1 MSLITKK
8 TVELLANEHNFHCV
22 SVFIPTHRSG
32 KEVNEGEDMIK
43 LKNALKEVRRELT
56 EYRLSERE
64 IKNYLK
70 PAEKLV
76 DDSGFW
82 RHLSNGLAIF
92 ISKDRFEYFILP
104 VQLEEFTYISDH
116 FYLKPLMSLF
126 NNHGRFFILVL
137 SQDRVRFFECS
148 PHSISEVLI
157 ENLVPRKLEDSV
169 GYDYEEKF
177 LQFRS
182 DQVGGASD
190 LNKAAAVFHGHGKV
204 KDKKKDELLE
214 FCRDVDKGLMNLLH
228 EEDTPLLIASVDY
241 LYPIYKEA
249 NNYKHLFGNFIP
261 GNPEYIEQGLL
272 HERALNLLA
281 DHFNKGRFK
290 KLKLYR
296 ETVKRTSYDI
306 EDIIIGA
313 LNGRVDTLFI
323 NNKANLWG
331 KYDKVNNKIYLQ
343 DEKSVNNVC
352 LLNLAAVE
360 TFLQKGKVYLMEPE
374 EMPEKD
380 TMMNAIFR
388 Y

>member
-8 TVELLANEHNFHCV
+8 IVESLANEHHHHCV
-22 SVFIPTHRSG
+22 SVFIPTHRAG

-43 LKNALKEVRRELT
+43 LKNALKEARRALT
-56 EYRLSERE
+56 EYKLSERE

-76 DDSGFW
+76 DNSGFW

-104 VQLEEFTYISDH
+104 IQLEEFTFISDH

-126 NNHGRFFILVL
+126 NNNGRFFILAL
-137 SQDRVRFFECS
+137 SQDKVRFFECS
-148 PHSISEVLI
+148 PYSISEVFI

-190 LNKAAAVFHGHGKV
+190 LNETAAVFHGHGKV
-204 KDKKKDELLE
+204 KDKKKDEMLE

-228 EEDTPLLIASVDY
+228 DEDAPLLVTSVDY

-249 NNYKHLFGNFIP
+249 NNYKHLFGYFIS
-261 GNPEYIEQGLL
+261 GNPEHIEQGLL
-272 HERALNLLA
+272 HHRALDLLK
-281 DHFNKGRFK
+281 DHFNKDRFK

-306 EDIIIGA
+306 DDIIIGA

-343 DEKSVNNVC
+343 HEKSFSNVC
-352 LLNLAAVE
+352 LLNMAAIE

-380 TMMNAIFR
+380 TMMNGIFR